1 MLSLLKPSLQPTAQE
16 LTPAHSCPPPRSTHC
31 VLLGSIERARGT
43 ERLRQVRDNQPNCG
57 GRKKKPTHSLSLATL
72 SSEENWLI
80 VKAFTG
86 RK

>member
-1 MLSLLKPSLQPTAQE
+1 M
-16 LTPAHSCPPPRSTHC
+16 
-31 VLLGSIERARGT
+31 
-43 ERLRQVRDNQPNCG
+43 DNQPNCG